1 MLNLDEKNQVVFK
14 LYQRTATNIAYNIM
28 YTVAVETDKITRD
41 EESITFIQNFSADL
55 INEVQKITLTSTWSN
70 DEEIN
75 STNQKIESHIIDKL
89 LTLQNKFDFT
99 PCEFLIDEI
108 RIDIVQFLS
117 ISSYIR
123 Q

>member
-1 MLNLDEKNQVVFK
+1 MLNLEQRNEVLFT
-14 LYQRTATNIAYNIM
+14 LYERTATNIAYNIM
-28 YTVAVETDKITRD
+28 YTVAVETNKITRD
-41 EESITFIQNFSADL
+41 EESIHFIQSFSADL

-70 DEEIN
+70 DAEIN
-75 STNQKIESHIIDKL
+75 LMNQKIERHIVDQL

-99 PCEFLIDEI
+99 TCEYLINEI

-117 ISSYIR
+117 ISSYIK

>member
-1 MLNLDEKNQVVFK
+1 MLNLEQRNQVLFT
-14 LYQRTATNIAYNIM
+14 LYERTATNIAYNIM
-28 YTVAVETDKITRD
+28 YTVAVETNKITRD
-41 EESITFIQNFSADL
+41 GESVHFIQSFSADL

-70 DEEIN
+70 DAEIN
-75 STNQKIESHIIDKL
+75 LTNEKIERHIIDQL

-99 PCEFLIDEI
+99 PCEYLINEI

-123 Q
+123 E